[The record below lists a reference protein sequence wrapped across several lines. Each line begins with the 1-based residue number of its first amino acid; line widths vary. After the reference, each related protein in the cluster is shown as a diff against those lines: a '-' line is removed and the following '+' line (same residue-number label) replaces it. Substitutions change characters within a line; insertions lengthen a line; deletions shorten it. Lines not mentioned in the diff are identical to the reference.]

1 MEIPTALIK
10 QLRDISGAGVLD
22 CRKALEANNG
32 DLDKAKAWLNERGL
46 AAAAKKAGRA
56 AKEGRV
62 EVYVHPGNRVAVMVE
77 VNCESDFVAK
87 TGAFQSLAHDIA
99 LHIAFA
105 NPHYLDVA
113 DISIDVA
120 EAEKAKIRER
130 ALADGKPP
138 QVIEKI
144 VAGQIEKFYEEV
156 CLLRQ
161 PFVKDEKVTIGAM
174 LSQTV
179 STLGENVVVRR
190 FARYELGETA
200 G

>member
-144 VAGQIEKFYEEV
+144 VAGQIEKFYQEV